1 MIHRKVVRHVDL
13 QTIPSCP
20 ITADLYLFTGDQGA
34 IRWEI
39 IVTDGGAIATLEE
52 LTIGAAAKLP
62 GGQLITIDGITIDGN
77 RITIEIPAACCT
89 EAGELIITCTATDGS
104 NTITLDHMH
113 TYIHDKED

>member
-1 MIHRKVVRHVDL
+1 MIHRKIVRHVDL

-20 ITADLYLFTGDQGA
+20 ITADLYLFKGDNGA

-39 IVTDGGAIATLEE
+39 ILTDGGTNADLTD

-62 GGQLITIDGITIDGN
+62 GGQLVTINGITIEGN

-89 EAGELIITCTATDGS
+89 EAGELIVTCTATDGS
-104 NTITLDHMH
+104 STITLDHMH
-113 TYIHDKED
+113 TYIHDKEE